1 MRGSSSYGDRDRDRD
16 RGRDRG
22 TRFGSSRGGPPPPK
36 KFGNPGDRLRKKKWD
51 LSELPKFE
59 KNFYSEHPEIQ
70 RMSQYEVEEFR
81 RKKEITVRGSGC
93 PKPVPNFHQAQ
104 FPQYV
109 MDVLLQQNFKEPTA
123 IQAQGFP
130 LALSGRDMV
139 GIAQTGSGKTL
150 AYLLPAI
157 VHINHQ
163 PYLERGDGPIC
174 LVLAPTRELAQQVQQ
189 VAYEYGK
196 TSRIKSTCV
205 YGGAPKGPQ
214 IRDLERGVEICIATP
229 GRLIDFLEAG
239 KTNLRRCTY
248 LVLDEADRM
257 LDMGFEPQIRKIVDQ
272 IRPDRQTLMWSATW
286 PKEVRQLAEDFLH
299 DYIQINI
306 GALELSAN
314 HNILQ
319 IVDVCLE
326 NEKDNKLIQL
336 MEEIMAEKEN
346 KTIIFVETKKRCDE
360 LTRRMRRD
368 GWPAMCIHGD
378 KSQPERDWVLSEFR
392 SGKAPILIATDVA
405 SRGLDVEDVKFVIN
419 YDYPNSSEDYVHRIG
434 RTARST
440 NKGTAYTF
448 FTPGNLRQARDL
460 VRVLEE
466 ARQAINPKLLQLVD
480 SGRGSGGEHLLT
492 GGRMRYRGSTS
503 NNPNL
508 MYQDECERR
517 MRSVSGSGGSVSKD
531 SRGGSSY
538 SRDGRLSR
546 DDRSSS
552 SSSYRD
558 RSRDGRNSYSSADQ
572 YQSYNSSG
580 GGGYSSRQGVVSQS
594 GGGSSGSGVGQQN
607 QSGPPQ
613 GPFNQGPPPP
623 PQSGAGPGPQPLM
636 AQQFVPPPPPQ
647 PIMGFMGPGPYS
659 FGPPPP
665 PPPQQQRK

>member
-1 MRGSSSYGDRDRDRD
+1 
-16 RGRDRG
+16 
-22 TRFGSSRGGPPPPK
+22 
-36 KFGNPGDRLRKKKWD
+36 
-51 LSELPKFE
+51 
-59 KNFYSEHPEIQ
+59 
-70 RMSQYEVEEFR
+70 MSQYDVEEY
-81 RKKEITVRGSGC
+81 RKRKEITVRGSGC
-93 PKPVPNFHQAQ
+93 PKPVTNFHQAQ

-109 MDVLLQQNFKEPTA
+109 MEVLLQQNFKEPTA

-189 VAYEYGK
+189 VAYDYGK
-196 TSRIKSTCV
+196 SSRIKSTCV

-299 DYIQINI
+299 DYVQINI

-319 IVDVCLE
+319 IVDVCME

-480 SGRGSGGEHLLT
+480 TGRGGSG
-492 GGRMRYRGSTS
+492 GGRMRYRGNNSSS

-508 MYQDECERR
+508 MYQDECDRR
-517 MRSVSGSGGSVSKD
+517 MRSATGGNKGSRSNNF
-531 SRGGSSY
+531 
-538 SRDGRLSR
+538 SRDGRSGGSSR
-546 DDRSSS
+546 DDRLS

-558 RSRDGRNSYSSADQ
+558 RSRDGRNNYNSAPSYNSGGGDQ
-572 YQSYNSSG
+572 YQSYG
-580 GGGYSSRQGVVSQS
+580 GGGGGQYGSR
-594 GGGSSGSGVGQQN
+594 GGGSHPGGGGSGGAGGQDQA
-607 QSGPPQ
+607 GPPQ
-613 GPFNQGPPPP
+613 GMFGAPPPTP
-623 PQSGAGPGPQPLM
+623 PQPGPGPQPLM
-636 AQQFVPPPPPQ
+636 AQQFPPPPQ
-647 PIMGFMGPGPYS
+647 PVMGFMGPGPYPFAS
-659 FGPPPP
+659 PPPP
-665 PPPQQQRK
+665 LPPPPRK

>member
-1 MRGSSSYGDRDRDRD
+1 MRGSYGDRDRD

-22 TRFGSSRGGPPPPK
+22 SPRFGSSRGGPPPGK
-36 KFGNPGDRLRKKKWD
+36 KFGNPGDRLRKKRWD
-51 LSELPKFE
+51 LEELPKFE
-59 KNFYSEHPEIQ
+59 KNFYSEHLEVQ
-70 RMSQYEVEEFR
+70 RMSQYEVEEYR
-81 RKKEITVRGSGC
+81 RKKEITIRGSGC
-93 PKPVPNFHQAQ
+93 PKPVINFHQAQ

-109 MDVLLQQNFKEPTA
+109 MDVLMQQNFKEPTA

-150 AYLLPAI
+150 SYLLPAI

-189 VAYEYGK
+189 VAYDYGK
-196 TSRIKSTCV
+196 SSRIKSTCV

-286 PKEVRQLAEDFLH
+286 PKEVRQLAEDFLK
-299 DYIQINI
+299 DYVQINV

-319 IVDVCLE
+319 IVDVCME
-326 NEKDNKLIQL
+326 SEKDHKLIQL

-346 KTIIFVETKKRCDE
+346 KTIIFVETKKRCDD

-419 YDYPNSSEDYVHRIG
+419 YDYPNSSEDYIHRIG

-448 FTPGNLRQARDL
+448 FTPGNLRQAREL
-460 VRVLEE
+460 IRVLEE

-480 SGRGSGGEHLLT
+480 TGRGG
-492 GGRMRYRGSTS
+492 GGRPRFRGGSNS

-508 MYQDECERR
+508 MYQDECDRR
-517 MRSVSGSGGSVSKD
+517 MRSVGGGSSTKDSRGSSSYSRDSRD
-531 SRGGSSY
+531 SRGGST
-538 SRDGRLSR
+538 RDG
-546 DDRSSS
+546 DRPSSSS

-558 RSRDGRNSYSSADQ
+558 RSSRDGGR
-572 YQSYNSSG
+572 SYNSGSNSYNQYQNNSSSSQYSSSRGGSGSG
-580 GGGYSSRQGVVSQS
+580 GGG
-594 GGGSSGSGVGQQN
+594 VGQA
-607 QSGPPQ
+607 PP
-613 GPFNQGPPPP
+613 
-623 PQSGAGPGPQPLM
+623 SSSGPQPLM
-636 AQQFVPPPPPQ
+636 AQQFNPPQPMMGLMGHSPFQFAPPPPPA
-647 PIMGFMGPGPYS
+647 PSG
-659 FGPPPP
+659 
-665 PPPQQQRK
+665 RK

>member
-1 MRGSSSYGDRDRDRD
+1 MQSYI
-16 RGRDRG
+16 
-22 TRFGSSRGGPPPPK
+22 FRGGPPPPK

-51 LSELPKFE
+51 LDELPKFE
-59 KNFYSEHPEIQ
+59 KNFYSEHLEVQ
-70 RMSQYEVEEFR
+70 RLTQYDIEDFR

-93 PKPVPNFHQAQ
+93 PKPVTNFHQAQ

-109 MDVLLQQNFKEPTA
+109 IDVLVQQNFKEPTA

-189 VAYEYGK
+189 VAYDYGK
-196 TSRIKSTCV
+196 SSRIKSTCV

-286 PKEVRQLAEDFLH
+286 PKEVRQLAEDFLR
-299 DYIQINI
+299 DYVQINI

-319 IVDVCLE
+319 IVDVCME

-480 SGRGSGGEHLLT
+480 SGRGGGG
-492 GGRMRYRGSTS
+492 GGRMRYRGTGSNS

-508 MYQDECERR
+508 MYQDECDRR
-517 MRSVSGSGGSVSKD
+517 MRTVGGGGGGTGAGAGASGAAGGGNKD
-531 SRGGSSY
+531 NRSSY
-538 SRDGRLSR
+538 NRDGRSGGASR

-558 RSRDGRNSYSSADQ
+558 RSRDGRNNYNSGSSYSGGGGDQ
-572 YQSYNSSG
+572 YQNYSGSGGGSQYNSRAATSQAGANSSG
-580 GGGYSSRQGVVSQS
+580 GGGA
-594 GGGSSGSGVGQQN
+594 GGGQN
-607 QSGPPQ
+607 PPGPPQ
-613 GPFNQGPPPP
+613 GPFGQPPPPP
-623 PQSGAGPGPQPLM
+623 PQPGAGPQPLM
-636 AQQFVPPPPPQ
+636 AQQFPPPPQ
-647 PIMGFMGPGPYS
+647 PMMGFMGPGPYS
-659 FGPPPP
+659 FAPPPPP
-665 PPPQQQRK
+665 PPPQQRK